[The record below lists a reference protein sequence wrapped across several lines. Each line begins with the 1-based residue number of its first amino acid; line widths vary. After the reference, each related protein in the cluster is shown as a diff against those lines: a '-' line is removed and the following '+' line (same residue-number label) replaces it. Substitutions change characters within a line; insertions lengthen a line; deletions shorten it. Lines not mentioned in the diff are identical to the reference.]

1 MFESLAQ
8 MIDFN
13 QLLLVYVAYI
23 IAVASPG
30 PSNMTIMGIAMSQ
43 GRVPAIVLALGVMT
57 GSLCWAAVAATG
69 LSAVL
74 ATFANALFVIKI
86 AGGLYLLYLAYKS
99 AHSAF
104 AKASPAQPGEMATSK
119 ADYLKLYR
127 RGLLLHLTNPKAVLG
142 WLAIMSL
149 GLKPGAGTAT
159 LAAIIGG
166 CAMLGLTIFCG
177 YALVFST
184 APAIRIYQKSKRSI
198 EATLALFF
206 GFAGIKLLL
215 SRV

>member
-1 MFESLAQ
+1 
-8 MIDFN
+8 MIDFQ

-99 AHSAF
+99 ARSAF

-127 RGLLLHLTNPKAVLG
+127 RGLLLHLTPKAVLG

-184 APAIRIYQKSKRSI
+184 APAIRLYQKSKRSI

>member
-1 MFESLAQ
+1 ML
-8 MIDFN
+8 DLH
-13 QLLLVYVAYI
+13 QLLIVYIAYI

-30 PSNMTIMGIAMSQ
+30 PSNMTIMGVAMSQ
-43 GRVPAIVLALGVMT
+43 GRAPAIVLALGVMT
-57 GSLCWAAVAATG
+57 GSLCWATVAATG

-86 AGGLYLLYLAYKS
+86 AGGFYLLYLAYKS
-99 AHSAF
+99 ARSAF
-104 AKASPAQPGEMATSK
+104 AKVPQAEPGALATSR
-119 ADYLKLYR
+119 ADYIKLYR

-149 GLKPGAGTAT
+149 GLKPGAGPAT

-166 CAMLGLTIFCG
+166 CAILGLTIFCG
-177 YALVFST
+177 YALLFST
-184 APAIRIYQKSKRSI
+184 APAIRIYQKAKRSI
-198 EATLALFF
+198 EVTLALFF

>member
-1 MFESLAQ
+1 ML
-8 MIDFN
+8 DFH
-13 QLLLVYVAYI
+13 QLLIVYVAYV

-43 GRVPAIVLALGVMT
+43 GRAPAIVLALGVMT
-57 GSLCWAAVAATG
+57 GSLVWAAIAATG

-74 ATFANALFVIKI
+74 ATYANALYVIKI
-86 AGGLYLLYLAYKS
+86 AGGFYLLYLAYKS
-99 AHSAF
+99 ARSAL
-104 AKASPAQPGEMATSK
+104 AKAPKAEPGFATSGR
-119 ADYLKLYR
+119 AEYGKLYR

-149 GLKPGAGTAT
+149 GLKPGAGPAT

-166 CAMLGLTIFCG
+166 CALLGLVIFCG
-177 YALVFST
+177 YALLFST
-184 APAIRIYQKSKRSI
+184 APAIRIYQKAKRSI

>member
-1 MFESLAQ
+1 
-8 MIDFN
+8 MIDFH

-43 GRVPAIVLALGVMT
+43 GRAPAIILALGVMT

-74 ATFANALFVIKI
+74 ATFANALFIIKI

-99 AHSAF
+99 ARSAF
-104 AKASPAQPGEMATSK
+104 AKAPQARAGDVVNSRP
-119 ADYLKLYR
+119 DYLKLYR

-149 GLKPGAGTAT
+149 GLKPGAGATT

-166 CAMLGLTIFCG
+166 CAMLGFVIFCG
-177 YALVFST
+177 YALLFST
-184 APAIRIYQKSKRSI
+184 APAIRIYQKAKRSI
-198 EATLALFF
+198 ELTLAMFF